1 MAKAKVFSLDTYKKK
16 SKITAAEYPIR
27 IDEDTVVVL
36 KNPLRIDF
44 EKRTRLFELADALSA
59 KDEAEDG
66 EKKKMSFEDLQRY
79 TETAIEIITLVGDEN
94 VDRLIEGIDGDMEV
108 LFAIFTDYFEAVGMG
123 EASRSEG

>member
-1 MAKAKVFSLDTYKKK
+1 
-16 SKITAAEYPIR
+16 
-27 IDEDTVVVL
+27 
-36 KNPLRIDF
+36 
-44 EKRTRLFELADALSA
+44 
-59 KDEAEDG
+59 
-66 EKKKMSFEDLQRY
+66 MSFEDLQRY

>member
-44 EKRTRLFELADALSA
+44 EKRTRLFELADALST
-59 KDEAEDG
+59 KDEA
-66 EKKKMSFEDLQRY
+66 
-79 TETAIEIITLVGDEN
+79 
-94 VDRLIEGIDGDMEV
+94 
-108 LFAIFTDYFEAVGMG
+108 
-123 EASRSEG
+123 